1 MTTYKFSKGD
11 KVNYSL
17 GNTVSFTGVI
27 VEIDKNP
34 KHKPYVILTDTGLTR
49 FSHENFLTVIKS

>member
-1 MTTYKFSKGD
+1 
-11 KVNYSL
+11 
-17 GNTVSFTGVI
+17 VI